1 MNCAQCGSPLGSDA
15 LYCSRC
21 GAAVAVPSVPV
32 AQPALTQARP
42 TLSSPTVAGAAPA
55 PSRTSALAIAS
66 LVFGALSWMTLPVV
80 GAIAAV
86 VTGHLARSEIERS
99 GGVLGGR
106 EFATV
111 GLILG
116 YVQLGLVLFGV
127 ILLLMVLI
135 LGIRLTGISL

>member
-21 GAAVAVPSVPV
+21 GAAVAAPSVAV
-32 AQPALTQARP
+32 AHPAVTQASP
-42 TLSSPTVAGAAPA
+42 TLSSPTVVPASPA
-55 PSRTSALAIAS
+55 PSRISPLAIAS
-66 LVFGALSWMTLPVV
+66 VVFGALSWMTLPVL

-86 VTGHLARSEIERS
+86 VTGHLARGEIERS
-99 GGVLGGR
+99 GGLLGGR

-116 YVQLGLVLFGV
+116 YVQLGLVLFAAM
-127 ILLLMVLI
+127 LFLMVLI
-135 LGIRLTGISL
+135 LGIRLSGISL